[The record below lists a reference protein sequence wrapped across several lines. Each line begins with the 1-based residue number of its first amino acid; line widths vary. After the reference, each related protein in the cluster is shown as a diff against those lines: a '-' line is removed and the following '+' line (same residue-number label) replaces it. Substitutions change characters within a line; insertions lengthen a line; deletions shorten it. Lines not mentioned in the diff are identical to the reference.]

1 MPFVVWL
8 LLLSVH
14 PVSVGVLEFLVSICI
29 TSSHL

>member
-14 PVSVGVLEFLVSICI
+14 PVSVDALQFLVSICI